1 MHKQGNLQAG
11 TIKPA
16 TNVKYCIEHLLMAMP
31 DNSQANVRRILFD
44 IRNCHFYES
53 QSEFMPRPKVR
64 LIGGI
69 WIKIYL
75 KRGYL

>member
-1 MHKQGNLQAG
+1 
-11 TIKPA
+11 
-16 TNVKYCIEHLLMAMP
+16 MAMP